1 MARTGT
7 QFAKLTGDY
16 SSINVY
22 ATWQL
27 LSQDKTTRKS
37 KIRLREYL
45 TYSSSG
51 TYGSDYSTFKL
62 NGTTVKSGSYSYSSK
77 GDHLVGYKD
86 ITVEHNEDGTFPDTK
101 LTAYAYSFHFTG
113 KPSET
118 VTLTSKDIPDIEVG
132 ATINNITEN
141 WYDENYGVPNG
152 VLIDANLVDGY
163 VTSLYA
169 TVNGTEYL
177 LSDNITNAQI
187 QVYFDEWV
195 YDNNQEIEAQPIY
208 ANELSWQTLCELMP
222 NSASIDITFTLK
234 STDGT
239 NESTNSQTYTFAV
252 SKASFNWQ
260 PYLKADDKTNELTG
274 SDTTFI
280 ENFSKLTFDSN
291 VFGSLNGATVNL
303 FKYIQTKYAYDISDV
318 LNPTIVVS
326 SLTQNNTSESSF
338 VYDDIGTADDKVLK
352 VGYKATI
359 VDSRGFE
366 TTCEEITIPSDEY
379 PVVTYEQPKLISATV
394 ERPEQ
399 MAPYVDVSISGSFW
413 KDNFGAIENELT
425 LQYRYKLSTAS
436 DYIDWA
442 ILEPKIN
449 EDGTFSYNGTLG
461 SETNPL
467 IPSDASAVFEIR
479 IIDSTTLESTIKDI
493 TVPKGKSMYDWGENY
508 FSWNGEL
515 CINDEEVPCFKEE
528 SENEDGSRQVQ
539 LYDSQMNKVYPNL
552 GIEGG
557 FVKMTLPTN
566 LDNIS
571 TSYNYFHP
579 FNYSD
584 NDVLVEGTKLTY
596 EGKTVSYGDR
606 TDSQVYGVT
615 VGSGVEYIRV
625 SYNIRVLN
633 NHSSNLSYTTDIGL
647 LRDGEVTVIGGTSDT
662 LMPSARHTTTGEVT
676 QIPVKEGDFLFIYAY
691 KGSKTAD
698 IDVISSWD
706 MTNATFEVTH
716 VNGITV
722 INSASGTGSGT
733 DDYESLNNIPRIN
746 GTKVVGNKALSEF
759 GIQAT
764 LEAGDNVEI
773 VDNKISVLTTNEAIE
788 DNTTPITSAGVYTQ
802 LGNISVLLE
811 TI

>member
-1 MARTGT
+1 MARAGT

-27 LSQDKTTRKS
+27 LSQDKDSRSST
-37 KIRLREYL
+37 IRLREYL
-45 TYSSSG
+45 NYSYAG
-51 TYGSDYSTFKL
+51 TYGSSYSTFKL
-62 NGTTVKSGSYSYSSK
+62 NGTTVKSGSYSYSTT

-86 ITVEHNEDGTFPDTK
+86 ITVQHNEDGTFPDTK
-101 LTAYAYSFHFTG
+101 LTAYAYSYHFTG
-113 KPSET
+113 KPSKT

-132 ATINNITEN
+132 STINNITEN

-163 VTSLYA
+163 MTSLYA

-208 ANELSWQTLCELMP
+208 ASELSWQTLCKLIP

-234 STDGT
+234 STDGA
-239 NESTNSQTYTFAV
+239 NESANSQTYTFVV
-252 SKASFNWQ
+252 SKASFSWQ

-303 FKYIQTKYAYDISDV
+303 FKYIQTKYTYDISDV

-338 VYDDIGTADDKVLK
+338 VYDDIGSADDKVLK
-352 VGYKATI
+352 AGYKATI

-379 PVVTYEQPKLISATV
+379 PVVTYEQPKLISVTV
-394 ERPEQ
+394 ERTEQ
-399 MAPYVDVSISGSFW
+399 TAPYVDVNISGSFW

-461 SETNPL
+461 SEDDPL

-479 IIDSTTLESTIKDI
+479 IIDSTSLESTIKDI

-515 CINDEEVPCFKEE
+515 CINDEEVPCFIEE
-528 SENEDGSRQVQ
+528 AENEDGSRQVQ
-539 LYDSQMNKVYPNL
+539 MYDSNMKQLFPNIFQIGDIYVSSENIDPATRFGGTWELIDKQFKSFYTSEDDTWFTPTSGTNTRSSNSYTRDGHSVRIRIVTKTSKSLTDTDAELGTIDLEKLGMRSILGTLNVICYINDDAL
-552 GIEGG
+552 GI
-557 FVKMTLPTN
+557 VAIT
-566 LDNIS
+566 
-571 TSYNYFHP
+571 
-579 FNYSD
+579 FN
-584 NDVLVEGTKLTY
+584 
-596 EGKTVSYGDR
+596 
-606 TDSQVYGVT
+606 
-615 VGSGVEYIRV
+615 
-625 SYNIRVLN
+625 
-633 NHSSNLSYTTDIGL
+633 
-647 LRDGEVTVIGGTSDT
+647 
-662 LMPSARHTTTGEVT
+662 TGELTWRGLIGEATNVASEASIT
-676 QIPVKEGDFLFIYAY
+676 
-691 KGSKTAD
+691 
-698 IDVISSWD
+698 ID
-706 MTNATFEVTH
+706 
-716 VNGITV
+716 
-722 INSASGTGSGT
+722 
-733 DDYESLNNIPRIN
+733 
-746 GTKVVGNKALSEF
+746 
-759 GIQAT
+759 
-764 LEAGDNVEI
+764 
-773 VDNKISVLTTNEAIE
+773 AI
-788 DNTTPITSAGVYTQ
+788 
-802 LGNISVLLE
+802 LE
-811 TI
+811 TSSAYMLDEACDKFYWKRAA